1 MCPSGLDSGPKRYR
15 RSIGPK
21 DNGPRGNFTT
31 LRAHVC
37 RDFGGVEALG
47 EPAMDVGQYRLRFF
61 ATGRIA
67 EQPSEAR
74 RGAQLPHPRTLR
86 SSDLSRAPERA
97 FG

>member
-37 RDFGGVEALG
+37 RDFGG
-47 EPAMDVGQYRLRFF
+47 
-61 ATGRIA
+61 TT
-67 EQPSEAR
+67 
-74 RGAQLPHPRTLR
+74 RGFDAKFSAWAIP
-86 SSDLSRAPERA
+86 
-97 FG
+97 